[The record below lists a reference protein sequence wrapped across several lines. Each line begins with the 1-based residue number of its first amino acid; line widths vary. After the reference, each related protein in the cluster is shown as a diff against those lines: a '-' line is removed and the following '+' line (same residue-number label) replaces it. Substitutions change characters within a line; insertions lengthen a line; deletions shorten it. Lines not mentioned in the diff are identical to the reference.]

1 MVPYASPTRTR
12 NAAATRDSIL
22 QSASERFAEEGYD
35 GASLREIAS
44 DAGVDAALISRYF
57 GSKEELFKAVLCRGP
72 GADGLF
78 EGAPSEF
85 GKRMAHMLV
94 VEPSDCQKIEKFLIM
109 LRSAS
114 SPTAAEAIRQNGK
127 DSFYGPFEAWIGT
140 DDAPVR
146 TRLAASIIMG
156 FALSRALDETYGL
169 DTPDREQLCERLG
182 LLIQSAID
190 GRPCE

>member
-1 MVPYASPTRTR
+1 MVSYAPSIRTRT
-12 NAAATRDSIL
+12 AAATRDSIL
-22 QSASERFAEEGYD
+22 QCATERFAEEGYD
-35 GASLREIAS
+35 RASLREIAS

-78 EGAPSEF
+78 DGDPADF

-94 VEPSDCQKIEKFLIM
+94 VEPSDSHKIEKFLIM

-140 DDAPVR
+140 EDAPVR

-169 DTPDREQLCERLG
+169 DGPDRTQLCESLG
-182 LLIQSAID
+182 RLIQSAID
-190 GRPCE
+190 GEPC